1 MSALTIWKATFDG
14 FLVVGLLSAISAGLL
29 GITKHKAFDLLIHD
43 RYLPVFPGRL
53 LLVAVVFS
61 IFAFA
66 IWKGKLK

>member
-1 MSALTIWKATFDG
+1 MSALPIWKAAFFG

-29 GITKHKAFDLLIHD
+29 RITKHKAFDLWIHD

-53 LLVAVVFS
+53 LLVAAVSF

-66 IWKGKLK
+66 IWKGKL

>member
-1 MSALTIWKATFDG
+1 MSALIWKATFAG
-14 FLVVGLLSAISAGLL
+14 FLIVGLLSAISAGLL
-29 GITKHKAFDLLIHD
+29 RITKHKVFDLWIHD

-53 LLVAVVFS
+53 LLVAAVFF